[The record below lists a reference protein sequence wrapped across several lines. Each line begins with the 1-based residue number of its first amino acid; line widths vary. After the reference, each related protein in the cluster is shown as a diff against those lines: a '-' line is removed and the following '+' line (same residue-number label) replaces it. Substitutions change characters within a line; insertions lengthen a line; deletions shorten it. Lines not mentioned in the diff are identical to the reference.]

1 MQCYFSCN
9 MLNINLLYTFKKP
22 LSKHVMKLLHS
33 LLFTCII
40 LFGSSCTQSETY
52 DVLIKN
58 GQLVDGSGQPSYIGD
73 IAINGDTIA
82 AIGNLDNAKGLQE
95 IDATGLTVAPGFI
108 NMLSWA
114 NESLIADGKSQ
125 SDIRQGVTLEVFG
138 EGWSMGPLTEESK
151 KAVQGIGDGNIDY
164 DITWETLDGYLQF
177 LEDKG
182 VSPNI
187 ASFVGATTLRI
198 NTVGFEDRAAT
209 EEEMEVMKGMVKTA
223 MEEGAM
229 GIGSS
234 LIYAP
239 GFYADTQELI
249 ALCKVASE
257 YDGMY
262 ISHMRSEGN
271 QLLESLDELIQIA
284 DEAKIRAEVYHLK
297 MAGKDNW
304 NKLDAVVSKIDS
316 ARAAGLHIT
325 TDMYTYTAGATGLD
339 ASMPPWVQ
347 EGGYAKW
354 AERLQD
360 PAIRKK
366 VAKEMTTPTDEWE
379 NLMMGVESYE
389 DMLLIGFKNDS
400 LKYLTGKSLAE
411 IAAMRK
417 TSPVETAMELV
428 VQDGS
433 RVGTVYF
440 LMSEENVKKQ
450 IALPYM
456 SFGSDADS
464 SAPEGV
470 FLETSNHPRAFG
482 NVARLLG
489 KYVREEKVIPL
500 EEAVYKLS
508 GLPASNLKIKKRGS
522 LAVGNYA
529 DLAIFDAN
537 TIIDKA
543 TFDEPQQFAEGM
555 VHVFVNGEQVLKD
568 GEHTGATPGR
578 VVRGPGYKNQ

>member
-1 MQCYFSCN
+1 
-9 MLNINLLYTFKKP
+9 
-22 LSKHVMKLLHS
+22 MKLFHS
-33 LLFTCII
+33 LLFTFII

-249 ALCKVASE
+249 ALCRVASE

-316 ARAAGLHIT
+316 ARAAGLYIT

-417 TSPVETAMELV
+417 TSPVETAMDLV

-508 GLPASNLKIKKRGS
+508 GLPASNLKIKKRGA
-522 LAVGNYA
+522 LTVGNFA

-578 VVRGPGYKNQ
+578 VVRGPGWKDKK

>member
-1 MQCYFSCN
+1 
-9 MLNINLLYTFKKP
+9 
-22 LSKHVMKLLHS
+22 MKLFHS

-82 AIGNLDNAKGLQE
+82 AIGNLDNTKGLQE

-198 NTVGFEDRAAT
+198 NTVGLEDRAAT
-209 EEEMEVMKGMVKTA
+209 EEEMEVMKGMVKTT

-417 TSPVETAMELV
+417 TSPVETAMDLV

-508 GLPASNLKIKKRGS
+508 GLPASNLKIKKRGT
-522 LAVGNYA
+522 LTVGNFA
-529 DLAIFDAN
+529 DLTIFDAN